1 MEKYVGVKFKTRME
15 KGRIGNVSEFLKIDR
30 MLARYINPKENEGNM
45 SMRIRDGF
53 LIKRSG
59 ARMTSLK
66 KSDVV
71 LVRRIKGNVVYS
83 VGGIPSSESL
93 MHYKIYK
100 KREDANLILHF
111 HEDLLLEKLD
121 WPAVDPLPYGSK
133 ELANAVAKLSVKSNK
148 IKIKGHG
155 FVIIARS
162 KEELIKILEEALN

>member
-1 MEKYVGVKFKTRME
+1 LERYIGVKFKTRIE
-15 KGRIGNVSEFLKIDR
+15 KGKIRNVSEFLKVDR
-30 MLARYINPKENEGNM
+30 TLARYINPKENEGNM
-45 SMRIRDGF
+45 SIRVRGGF
-53 LIKRSG
+53 LIKKSG

-71 LVRRIKGNVVYS
+71 LVRKVKGNVVCA

-100 KREDANLILHF
+100 KRKDANLVLHF
-111 HEDLLLEKLD
+111 HDDLLLKKLD
-121 WPAVDPLPYGSK
+121 WPAVGPFPYGSK

-155 FVIIARS
+155 LVIIAGSR
-162 KEELIKILEEALN
+162 EELVKILEEVG